1 MAKKQQVVMV
11 IKTYVDGQ
19 LVKEQSKVVS
29 PKSNSW
35 IFWVT
40 MVLSI
45 PFWLWVLSLIEGG

>member
-1 MAKKQQVVMV
+1 MTKKKQQVVMV

-35 IFWVT
+35 ILWV
-40 MVLSI
+40 VALSI
-45 PFWLWVLSLIEGG
+45 PFWLWVLSMIEGG